1 MYVGV
6 GNMAWSQDGGKGCF
20 LILAHSTYLL
30 CADCQHQ
37 PEEVLSFPH
46 ENRHLSLSPPQ
57 LNYVLSS
64 QLPPA
69 SQEGLA

>member
-1 MYVGV
+1 MLGWGTWAGV
-6 GNMAWSQDGGKGCF
+6 RMEEKFEGCF
-20 LILAHSTYLL
+20 LILAHLAYLL

-37 PEEVLSFPH
+37 PERVCLPH
-46 ENRHLSLSPPQ
+46 ENRYLALSPPQ

-69 SQEGLA
+69 SPEGLA